1 MRQIVELQQQLV
13 PDLLDV
19 MKKRYSI
26 LHQVML
32 SDLIG
37 RRTLASAL
45 SMTERVLRS
54 ETDFLKSQG
63 LLEIHSGGMRIS
75 DAGKLILEQLEPFY
89 KTMFGL
95 SELEER
101 IRSHYRLSQVV
112 IVAGD
117 SDISAQTKRELG
129 RAGCQVLS
137 RVMQPNDVV
146 AVTGGTTIAQLSNQ
160 LASSSQLKT
169 NLFVP
174 ARGGLG
180 ESLDYQANT
189 IASMMAKRTGAQY
202 RLLHVPDHLGEEAFA
217 SIMQEP
223 NIREVVDVIRSARIV
238 VHGIGDAIVM
248 ARRRRLDREII
259 DAMEAEGA
267 LAESFGFYFDR
278 NGAVVHKM
286 QTVGLRLEDIVK
298 TEVVIGVAGGKS
310 KGEAISAIMRFGHND
325 VLVTDEAAATEM
337 VALIEQEKIKRQPS
351 SEES

>member
-37 RRTLASAL
+37 RRTLASTL
-45 SMTERVLRS
+45 SMTERMLRA

-75 DAGKLILEQLEPFY
+75 DSGKLLLEQLEPFY

-95 SELEER
+95 SELEET
-101 IRSHYRLSQVV
+101 IRHHYGLTQVV

-117 SDISAQTKRELG
+117 SETSAQTKRELG
-129 RAGCQVLS
+129 RAGSQVLNK
-137 RVMQPNDVV
+137 VMQPHDVV
-146 AVTGGTTIAQLSNQ
+146 AVTGGTTIAQVANQ
-160 LASSSQLKT
+160 LVSSSQLKT
-169 NLFVP
+169 NWFVP

-223 NIREVVDVIRSARIV
+223 NIKEIVDVIRSARIV
-238 VHGIGDAIVM
+238 VHGIGDAMVM

-259 DAMEAEGA
+259 DAMEAEDV

-278 NGAVVHKM
+278 KGAVVHKM
-286 QTVGLRLEDIVK
+286 QTVGLRLEDIVN

-310 KGEAISAIMRFGHND
+310 KGEAIAAIMRFGHND
-325 VLVTDEAAATEM
+325 VLVTDEAAALEI
-337 VALIEQEKIKRQPS
+337 VALIEQEKD
-351 SEES
+351 